1 MPKKSIPGVLLL
13 GLLCFFFTFA
23 SVSCNGQPL
32 VAITGIQMVTGSS
45 VSAPQMFGPPKVHQI
60 PPEPS
65 VIVAFL
71 CGIAALGLSFL
82 PGKKT
87 IFIPVGLST
96 TALIALFIF
105 KSNLDSEAMRQ
116 TGGMIHP
123 EFGNGFWG
131 AVLFYLGALVLGVVE
146 ARSSVAPALSRST
159 PVRKCSNCGEEVLQE
174 WKFCKHCAKPLQ
186 QEGSP
191 AVGRAGTGDC
201 SRCGTNNSQGTRY
214 CKRCGQALAGTNQV
228 GKTQGLR
235 AARSADEMFSEHVD
249 AGVVSS
255 HQQTAVSY
263 TNPKSVVGMAVE
275 SSETIGNQV
284 AMDFRPS
291 VDSRPASVTRTE
303 KHSPMLVWGIA
314 LGVAL
319 ILMAIGW
326 CLWGV
331 ELQLVTD
338 PGKTTV
344 VLDGRTI
351 GKTSEQGG
359 ALVLPHLIHGVHT
372 LSLTHEGFDEWSGPI
387 PLGWFGFSKQFNVKL
402 PVPTFPLTILTI
414 PATAKVLMDGQDVGA
429 TDGYGKLVI
438 AKVPRG
444 QHVVTVTMDGYPSW
458 SNSVWVRSPASV
470 RVDLAAAAAA
480 AQHLAIA
487 SSQNVSVAA
496 EGQKEQVG
504 GSPEIESLSK
514 LSPQANQT
522 LNITG
527 HGFGNQNPYNGN
539 SRYILITDLT
549 RSWNAGNTNGNDLV
563 TLKIERWTDTQI
575 TIHGFTGAYG
585 RGWSLGP
592 GDKVRIQIWNP
603 QTSAGPAISNITVD
617 AKPGQ

>member
-1 MPKKSIPGVLLL
+1 MLKKSIPGVLLL
-13 GLLCFFFTFA
+13 GLICFFFTFA

-45 VSAPQMFGPPKVHQI
+45 VSAPQMFGPPKVQKI
-60 PPEPS
+60 PPESS
-65 VIVAFL
+65 VIIAFL
-71 CGIAALGLSFL
+71 CGIVALGLSFL

-96 TALIALFIF
+96 IALIALFIF

-146 ARSSVAPALSRST
+146 ARSSAAPALNRST
-159 PVRKCSNCGEEVLQE
+159 PVRKCSNCGEEVQQE
-174 WKFCKHCAKPLQ
+174 WKFCKHCAKPLE

-191 AVGRAGTGDC
+191 AVRRADTGDC

-214 CKRCGQALAGTNQV
+214 CKRCGQALAGSSRV
-228 GKTQGLR
+228 GETQGLR
-235 AARSADEMFSEHVD
+235 AASSADEMFSGHVD
-249 AGVVSS
+249 ADGVSS

-263 TNPKSVVGMAVE
+263 TNPKADVGMAVE
-275 SSETIGNQV
+275 NSETIGNQV
-284 AMDFRPS
+284 ALDSRPS
-291 VDSRPASVTRTE
+291 VDSRPASVTLTE

-319 ILMAIGW
+319 ISMAVGW
-326 CLWGV
+326 YLWGV

-344 VLDGRTI
+344 VLDGRTF

-359 ALVLPHLIHGVHT
+359 ALVLPHLLHGVHT
-372 LSLTHEGFDEWSGPI
+372 LSLSHEGFDKWSEPI
-387 PLGWFGFSKQFNVKL
+387 PLGWFEFSKQLNVKL
-402 PVPTFPLTILTI
+402 PVQTFPLTILTI
-414 PATAKVLMDGQDVGA
+414 PATAKVQMDGQDVGA
-429 TDGYGKLVI
+429 TDGYGKLLI

-444 QHVVTVTMDGYPSW
+444 QHAVTVTMDGYPSW

-470 RVDLAAAAAA
+470 RVDLATAAA

-487 SSQNVSVAA
+487 SGQNASSAA
-496 EGQKEQVG
+496 EGQKEHVQ
-504 GSPEIESLSK
+504 GSPEIEFLSE
-514 LSPQANQT
+514 LSPEANQT
-522 LNITG
+522 INITG

-563 TLKIERWTDTQI
+563 TLKIVRWTDTQI

-603 QTSAGPAISNITVD
+603 QTGAGPAISNIAVA